1 LTVGHD
7 APFTKTA
14 VDYSE
19 PPAPILESLAIH
31 QNQDSASRVETR
43 ASRRRQEEQAEQ
55 DFINAIKTAFDSE
68 RQAHMH
74 EDVQA
79 IERYLQQL
87 LTPQFETTLTNE
99 EKETLVQQ
107 VLHYLRSHNDVPPTL
122 LTKIKSHYVV
132 TDTIPTPP
140 KLTVLNI
147 NEITSPPPEG
157 DTTAHITTPETSPGV
172 ASLKSDHFPKVPEY
186 DLQVCELDTISEST
200 PDPAPSNSPKLKP
213 TTNTPLDR
221 PNMKPFDVPSPCEQS
236 QKHITEQQ
244 AHLCYLVF

>member
-1 LTVGHD
+1 
-7 APFTKTA
+7 
-14 VDYSE
+14 
-19 PPAPILESLAIH
+19 
-31 QNQDSASRVETR
+31 
-43 ASRRRQEEQAEQ
+43 
-55 DFINAIKTAFDSE
+55 
-68 RQAHMH
+68 MH

-87 LTPQFETTLTNE
+87 LTPQFETTLMNE

-107 VLHYLRSHNDVPPTL
+107 VLYYLRSHNDVPPSL

-147 NEITSPPPEG
+147 DEITSPPPEG
-157 DTTAHITTPETSPGV
+157 DTTAHIVTPETSPGV
-172 ASLKSDHFPKVPEY
+172 ASLKSDHFPQVPEY

-200 PDPAPSNSPKLKP
+200 PDPAPSNSPKSKP
-213 TTNTPLDR
+213 TTRTPSDR

-236 QKHITEQQ
+236 QKRITEQQ
-244 AHLCYLVF
+244 AHRYLGFRSLRDFKILNSTGNGTATIINNGATPLELGDVANL